1 MRFSENWLRS
11 FVNPPYSRDQLIHAL
26 TMAGVEVDCVDE
38 VAPTFGN
45 VVVAEVISIQKHPDA
60 DRLTICKVDAGL
72 GNGTLLQI
80 VCGAANVSEG
90 IKVPCALVGACLPGG
105 IVIKQSK
112 LRGVESFGMLCSG
125 QELGLSE
132 KKEGLLTLPGDAPV
146 GMSFRDYYQLE
157 DRIFTLKLTPNRAD
171 CLSLYGIA
179 REVAAISD
187 TSLDIPAYDELI
199 KAECTDHLTVNVE
212 VPEACPLY
220 CGRIIRDVTLENPT
234 PLWMVHRLERSGIR
248 SINIVVDILNYVM
261 LEMGQPMH
269 GFDLAKISDQ
279 LSGKISVRF
288 ARSNES
294 LKLINGENL
303 ELKSDMLVIAD
314 TKHALA
320 LAGIMGGL
328 ETSIQSGTT
337 DVFLESAY
345 FSPHVISG
353 KSFKLGFNTDSAYR
367 FERGVDFASTR
378 KALERATQLI
388 LELTNGAVAG
398 PITQVEGSLPKRDPV
413 MLRLAKLQH
422 VLGINLSSGQVA
434 GILERLNFNFSE
446 DKGIFHICPP
456 SYRFDLAI
464 EVDFIEEVAR
474 IYGYDRI
481 PVNLPKSPVTM
492 LPEPEIA
499 MVSPSRLRNVL
510 ALRDYQEV
518 INYAF
523 VDPRWELDFSQNCAP
538 IALKNPIASQMSV
551 MRTTLIGGLVA
562 NLQFNISRKQSRV
575 RLFEIGCCFLRG
587 VGGSY
592 EQIEKIAGIC
602 YGNSLE
608 EQWGVTSR
616 NVDYFDIKM
625 DIESVCLPQ
634 KIVFNKFEH
643 HALHPGKSAQ
653 IMIDNNVVGW
663 LGELH
668 PRLQAQYD
676 LPRPAILF
684 ELDLNPLVRKH
695 LSSTKVISKFPPVS
709 RDIAIVISEHVT
721 NDQLL
726 KVMKDEQI
734 HIVRDIYLFDYYSGK
749 SLEKGKKSYAYRIL
763 LQDNEKTL
771 TDQEVEAAIIKL
783 ISALQSKYEAKLRV

>member
-11 FVNPPYSRDQLIHAL
+11 LVNSPYSRDQLVHAL
-26 TMAGVEVDCVDE
+26 TMAGVEVESVDE
-38 VAPTFGN
+38 VASVFDN
-45 VVVAEVISIQKHPDA
+45 VVVAEVISVQKHPDA

-72 GNGTLLQI
+72 ANNTLLQI
-80 VCGAANVSEG
+80 VCGATNVSEG
-90 IKVPCALVGACLPGG
+90 IKVPCALVGASLPGG

-112 LRGVESFGMLCSG
+112 LRGVESFGMLCSAK
-125 QELGLSE
+125 ELGLDE
-132 KKEGLLTLPGDAPV
+132 KKEGLLPLPVDAPV
-146 GMSFRDYYQLE
+146 GMNFRDYYQLE

-171 CLSLYGIA
+171 CLSLNGIA
-179 REVAAISD
+179 REVAAIAD
-187 TSLDIPAYDELI
+187 TSLHIPEYELTRDG
-199 KAECTDHLTVNVE
+199 CVDRLTVNVE
-212 VPEACPLY
+212 VPDACPLY
-220 CGRIIRDVTLENPT
+220 CGRIIRNITLETPT

-248 SINIVVDILNYVM
+248 AINIVVDILNYVM

-279 LSGKISVRF
+279 SLGKIVVRF
-288 ARSNES
+288 AHPDET

-303 ELKSDMLVIAD
+303 ELRSDMLVIAD
-314 TKHALA
+314 TNQAVA

-388 LELTNGAVAG
+388 LELMDDAVAG
-398 PITQVEGSLPKRDPV
+398 PITQVEDSLPQRNPV
-413 MLRLAKLQH
+413 MVRLSKIQQ
-422 VLGINLSSGQVA
+422 VLGINLNSDQIAS
-434 GILERLNFNFSE
+434 ILDRLRFDFCE
-446 DKGIFHICPP
+446 DKGIFHISPP

-481 PVNLPKSPVTM
+481 PISLPKTTVSM
-492 LPEPEIA
+492 LPDSELG
-499 MVSPSRLRNVL
+499 VLSPSRLRDILV
-510 ALRDYQEV
+510 LRDYQEV

-523 VDPRWELDFSQNCAP
+523 VDPQWELDFSKDCIP

-551 MRTTLIGGLVA
+551 MRTTLIGGLIA
-562 NLQFNISRKQSRV
+562 SLQFNTSRKQSRV

-587 VGGSY
+587 EGDRY
-592 EQIEKIAGIC
+592 QQIEKIAGIC
-602 YGNSLE
+602 YGDALE
-608 EQWGVTSR
+608 EQWGVASR

-625 DIESVCLPQ
+625 DIESVYLPQ
-634 KIVFNKFEH
+634 KITFNKCEH

-653 IMIDNNVVGW
+653 IIVDNHVVGW

-668 PRLQAQYD
+668 PRLQTQYD
-676 LPRPAILF
+676 LPRPVILF
-684 ELDLNPLVRKH
+684 ELTLDSLDRKY
-695 LSSTKVISKFPPVS
+695 LSRAKVLSKFPPVY

-726 KVMKDEQI
+726 KTMKDEQL
-734 HIVRDIYLFDYYSGK
+734 HIVKDIHLFDYYSGK

-771 TDQEVEAAIIKL
+771 TDQEVEVAILKL
-783 ISALQSKYEAKLRV
+783 ISALQAKYDAKLRV

>member
-11 FVNPPYSRDQLIHAL
+11 LVNPPFSRDQLIHEL
-26 TMAGVEVDCVDE
+26 TMAGVEVECVDE
-38 VAPTFGN
+38 VAPAFDN

-72 GNGTLLQI
+72 ADDTLLQI
-80 VCGAANVSEG
+80 VCGAPNVSEG
-90 IKVPCALVGACLPGG
+90 IKVPCALVGASLPSGL
-105 IVIKQSK
+105 VIKQSK
-112 LRGVESFGMLCSG
+112 LRGIESFGMLCSA
-125 QELGLSE
+125 QELGFGE
-132 KKEGLLTLPGDAPV
+132 KKEGLLSLPADAPV
-146 GMSFRDYYQLE
+146 GVSFRDYYQL
-157 DRIFTLKLTPNRAD
+157 DDHIFSLKLTPNRAD
-171 CLSLYGIA
+171 CLSVNGIA

-187 TSLDIPAYDELI
+187 TSLHIPEYDLVNDYC
-199 KAECTDHLTVNVE
+199 KDRLTVNVTE
-212 VPEACPLY
+212 SEACPLY
-220 CGRIIRDVTLENPT
+220 CGRIIRNITIETPT
-234 PLWMVHRLERSGIR
+234 PLWMIHRLERSGIR
-248 SINIVVDILNYVM
+248 TINIVVDILNYVM

-269 GFDLAKISDQ
+269 GFDLSKISNQ
-279 LSGKISVRF
+279 LSGKIIVRF
-288 ARSNES
+288 AQPNES

-303 ELKSDMLVIAD
+303 ELQSDMLVIAD
-314 TKHALA
+314 TNRPVA

-388 LELTNGAVAG
+388 LELMNDAAAG
-398 PITQVEGSLPKRDPV
+398 PITEVEGPLPQRNPV
-413 MLRLAKLQH
+413 LVRLSKLQQI
-422 VLGINLSSGQVA
+422 LGINLSRSQVA
-434 GILERLNFNFSE
+434 SILERLRFNFSE
-446 DKGIFHICPP
+446 DNKGIFHISPP

-464 EVDFIEEVAR
+464 EVDFIEEIAR

-481 PVNLPKSPVTM
+481 PVNLPKTTVTM
-492 LPEPEIA
+492 LPESELGMI
-499 MVSPSRLRNVL
+499 SPSWLRNIL

-523 VDPRWELDFSQNCAP
+523 VDPQWELDFSKSCVP
-538 IALKNPIASQMSV
+538 ITLKNPIASQMSV

-587 VGGSY
+587 IGDSY
-592 EQIEKIAGIC
+592 QQIEKIAGIC
-602 YGNSLE
+602 YGDAFE
-608 EQWGVTSR
+608 EQWGVASR
-616 NVDYFDIKM
+616 NIDYFDIKM
-625 DIESVCLPQ
+625 DIESLCLPQ
-634 KIVFNKFEH
+634 QVTFSKCEH
-643 HALHPGKSAQ
+643 HAFHSGKSAQ
-653 IMIDNNVVGW
+653 IIIDNRVVGW
-663 LGELH
+663 VGELH

-676 LPRPAILF
+676 MPRPVILF
-684 ELDLNPLVRKH
+684 ELSLDSLIRKH
-695 LSSTKVISKFPPVS
+695 LSSAKVLSKFPPVY

-726 KVMKDEQI
+726 KIMKDEQI
-734 HIVRDIYLFDYYSGK
+734 HIVKEIYLFDYYSGK

-771 TDQEVEAAIIKL
+771 TDQEVEAAILKL
-783 ISALQSKYEAKLRV
+783 ISVLQAKYDAKLRM

>member
-11 FVNPPYSRDQLIHAL
+11 LVNPPYSRDQLVHAL
-26 TMAGVEVDCVDE
+26 TMAGVEVECVDE
-38 VAPTFGN
+38 VAPAFNN
-45 VVVAEVISIQKHPDA
+45 VVVAEVISVQKHPDA

-72 GNGTLLQI
+72 GSNSLLQI
-80 VCGAANVSEG
+80 ICGAANVSEG

-112 LRGVESFGMLCSG
+112 LRGIESLGMLCSA
-125 QELGLSE
+125 QELGLGE
-132 KKEGLLTLPGDAPV
+132 KKEGLLLLPIDAPV
-146 GMSFRDYYQLE
+146 GINFRDYYQLE

-171 CLSLYGIA
+171 CLSINGIA

-187 TSLDIPAYDELI
+187 TSLQIPDCNKLTKDECADRL
-199 KAECTDHLTVNVE
+199 KVNVE
-212 VPEACPLY
+212 ALQACPLY
-220 CGRIIRDVTLENPT
+220 CGRIIRKVTLETPT

-279 LSGKISVRF
+279 LSGEITVRF
-288 ARSNES
+288 ARVNES

-303 ELKSDMLVIAD
+303 ELHPDMLVIAD
-314 TKHALA
+314 TNRAVA

-328 ETSIQSGTT
+328 ETSIQNETM

-367 FERGVDFASTR
+367 FERGVDFASTQ

-388 LELTNGAVAG
+388 LELTDGAVAG
-398 PITQVEGSLPKRDPV
+398 PITQVQGSLPKRSPV
-413 MLRLAKLQH
+413 TVRLAKLQQI
-422 VLGINLSSGQVA
+422 LGINLSSSQVTS
-434 GILERLNFNFSE
+434 ILKRLSLNFSE
-446 DKGIFHICPP
+446 DKGIFHISPP

-474 IYGYDRI
+474 IYGYDHI
-481 PVNLPKSPVTM
+481 PVSLPKTVVTM
-492 LPEPEIA
+492 LPEPELAIA
-499 MVSPSRLRNVL
+499 SPSRLRNIL
-510 ALRDYQEV
+510 AMRDYQEV

-523 VDPRWELDFSQNCAP
+523 VDPQWELDFSKACIP

-551 MRTTLIGGLVA
+551 MRTTLVGGLVA

-587 VGGSY
+587 IGGNY
-592 EQIEKIAGIC
+592 QQIEKIAGIC
-602 YGNSLE
+602 YGNLLK
-608 EQWGVTSR
+608 EQWGMSSR
-616 NVDYFDIKM
+616 NIDYFDIKM
-625 DIESVCLPQ
+625 DIESMCLPQ
-634 KIVFNKFEH
+634 KITFNKCEH

-653 IMIDNNVVGW
+653 IIIDNNVVGW

-668 PRLQAQYD
+668 PRLQTQYD

-684 ELDLNPLVRKH
+684 ELDLSALTRKH
-695 LSSTKVISKFPPVS
+695 LSSAKVLSKFPPVY
-709 RDIAIVISEHVT
+709 RDVAVVISEHVT

-726 KVMKDEQI
+726 RVMKDEQI
-734 HIVRDIYLFDYYSGK
+734 DIVRDIYLFDYFSGK

-771 TDQEVEAAIIKL
+771 TDQEVEAAILKL
-783 ISALQSKYEAKLRV
+783 ISALQSKCDAKLRV

>member
-11 FVNPPYSRDQLIHAL
+11 LVNPPYSRDQLVHTL
-26 TMAGVEVDCVDE
+26 TMAGVEVESVDE
-38 VAPTFGN
+38 VASAFDN
-45 VVVAEVISIQKHPDA
+45 VVVAEVISVQKHPDA
-60 DRLTICKVDAGL
+60 DRLTICNVDVGL
-72 GNGTLLQI
+72 ANNTLLQI
-80 VCGAANVSEG
+80 VCGAANVSES

-112 LRGVESFGMLCSG
+112 LRGVESFGMLCSA
-125 QELGLSE
+125 QELGLGE
-132 KKEGLLTLPGDAPV
+132 KKEGLLVLPGDAPV
-146 GMSFRDYYQLE
+146 GMNFRDYYQLE

-171 CLSLYGIA
+171 CLSLNGIA
-179 REVAAISD
+179 REVAAITD
-187 TSLDIPAYDELI
+187 TPLHVPEYEL
-199 KAECTDHLTVNVE
+199 ARDGCVDRLTVNVE
-212 VPEACPLY
+212 VPDACPLY
-220 CGRIIRDVTLENPT
+220 CGRIIRNVTPATPT

-248 SINIVVDILNYVM
+248 AINIVVDILNYVM

-279 LSGKISVRF
+279 LLGKVVVRF
-288 ARSNES
+288 AHSDET

-314 TKHALA
+314 TNRAVA

-328 ETSIQSGTT
+328 ETSIQNETT

-388 LELTNGAVAG
+388 LELMDDSVAG
-398 PITQVEGSLPKRDPV
+398 PITQVEGPLPQRSPV
-413 MLRLAKLQH
+413 MVRLSKIQQ
-422 VLGINLSSGQVA
+422 VLGINLNSNQIAS
-434 GILERLNFNFSE
+434 ILERLRFSFSE
-446 DKGIFHICPP
+446 DKGIFHISPP

-481 PVNLPKSPVTM
+481 PISLPKTTVSM
-492 LPEPEIA
+492 LPDSELGRL
-499 MVSPSRLRNVL
+499 SPSQLRNMLV
-510 ALRDYQEV
+510 LRDYQEV

-523 VDPRWELDFSQNCAP
+523 VDPQWELDFSKDCIP

-551 MRTTLIGGLVA
+551 MRTTLIGGLIA

-587 VGGSY
+587 AGDNY
-592 EQIEKIAGIC
+592 QQIEKIAGIC
-602 YGNSLE
+602 YGDTLE

-625 DIESVCLPQ
+625 DIESVYLPQ
-634 KIVFNKFEH
+634 KVTFNKCEH

-653 IMIDNNVVGW
+653 IIIDNHVVGW

-668 PRLQAQYD
+668 PRLQTQYD
-676 LPRPAILF
+676 LPRPVILF
-684 ELDLNPLVRKH
+684 ELSLDSLDRKH
-695 LSSTKVISKFPPVS
+695 LSKAKVLSKFPPVY

-726 KVMKDEQI
+726 KTMKDEQL
-734 HIVRDIYLFDYYSGK
+734 HIVKDIYLFDYYSGK
-749 SLEKGKKSYAYRIL
+749 SLEQGKKSYAYRIL

-771 TDQEVEAAIIKL
+771 TDQEVEVAILKL
-783 ISALQSKYEAKLRV
+783 ISVLQAKYDAKLRV